1 MEDGTSLIKL
11 KAGKSKLDGKL
22 LIADKRKGMLEVL
35 RVSSRFDRQPSLAA
49 SRRVHDGYMAHACRT
64 RTVSCISLGAS
75 DRRPPTILPDRSQSS
90 TWCCSQ
96 GRPHSQSWAGAA
108 CLC

>member
-22 LIADKRKGMLEVL
+22 LVADKRKGMLEVL
-35 RVSSRFDRQPSLAA
+35 RVSSSVT
-49 SRRVHDGYMAHACRT
+49 RRPVFGHIKEVHDGYMAHACRT

-75 DRRPPTILPDRSQSS
+75 DRRRPTPLPD
-90 TWCCSQ
+90 
-96 GRPHSQSWAGAA
+96 
-108 CLC
+108 